1 MLHLAALALLQAT
14 APSPAPAPSASVL
27 FNDQTTLV
35 LRITTD
41 LKALLRDRGDE
52 RKEHD
57 GRLRFTTSAGDTG
70 SVNVK
75 LRTRGVFRLKKCAFP
90 PLRLDLP
97 KNKVA
102 GTPFAGQ
109 DKLKVVTHCDPWR
122 APYEQNLLEEY
133 SLYGVFNAL
142 TDQSFRARLAHV
154 TYIDSARSD
163 SVVRYAFLIE
173 SDAEL
178 AQRLGVTMIE
188 ANNVHDIRIADDVMN
203 LVAMFQYLIGNTDW
217 SVWLRHNIAI
227 AQRPDGDLIAIPYD
241 FDFAGVI
248 SAPYASPAPA
258 LNIKSVRDRVYR
270 GFCQPESLVTA
281 TLARLR
287 AAKDSIYA
295 VVRAVPDLEP
305 REKKEMLDYFDQ
317 FYRIADDP
325 RSVKREFM
333 QSCRARPPE

>member
-1 MLHLAALALLQAT
+1 MLRLVVLALLQAA
-14 APSPAPAPSASVL
+14 APSPPPAASPSVL
-27 FNDQTTLV
+27 FQDQTPLV

-57 GRLRFTTSAGDTG
+57 GRLRYTTPNGDTG
-70 SVNVK
+70 SVSVK
-75 LRTRGVFRLKKCAFP
+75 LRTRGIFRLKKCAFP
-90 PLRLDLP
+90 PLRLDFP
-97 KNKVA
+97 KGKVK

-109 DKLKVVTHCDPWR
+109 DKLKLVTHCDPWR
-122 APYEQNLLEEY
+122 SPYEQNLLEEY

-154 TYIDSARSD
+154 TYVDSARND
-163 SVVRYAFLIE
+163 SLVRYAFLIE

-178 AQRLGVTMIE
+178 ARRLAVTLIE
-188 ANNVHDIRIADDVMN
+188 ANNVHDLRIADDVMN
-203 LVAMFQYLIGNTDW
+203 LVAMFEYLIGNTDW

-227 AQRPDGDLIAIPYD
+227 AQRPDGDLIAMPYD

-248 SAPYASPAPA
+248 NAPYASPAPA

-281 TLARLR
+281 TLARFR
-287 AAKDSIYA
+287 AAKDSMYA

-325 RSVKREFM
+325 RAVRREFM
-333 QSCRARPPE
+333 QGCRPRPPE